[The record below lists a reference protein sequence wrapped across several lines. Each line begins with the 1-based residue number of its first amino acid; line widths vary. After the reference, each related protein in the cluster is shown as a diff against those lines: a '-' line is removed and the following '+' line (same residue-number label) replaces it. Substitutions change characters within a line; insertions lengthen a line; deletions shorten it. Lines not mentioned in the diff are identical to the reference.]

1 MDPSRCRNTTII
13 HLATLVLCPS
23 VCFTLQ
29 NHQNLFLYW
38 LFSVFQYF
46 ISHYKT
52 ASCLMKVSGNNAI
65 AVHGVHFYGMKFD
78 VMSAC
83 LETELCYSPNIT
95 AVHCS

>member
-1 MDPSRCRNTTII
+1 
-13 HLATLVLCPS
+13 
-23 VCFTLQ
+23 
-29 NHQNLFLYW
+29 
-38 LFSVFQYF
+38 
-46 ISHYKT
+46 
-52 ASCLMKVSGNNAI
+52 MKVSGNNAI